1 MRKLLI
7 QLIGRWMTHSSG
19 MIQDNII
26 VDIVAVVVI
35 VNTGLAH
42 RRRSIERTVSCRR
55 LQLLSLKINNDWVG
69 AT

>member
-1 MRKLLI
+1 
-7 QLIGRWMTHSSG
+7 